1 MKVLCHFPG
10 AAVTNS
16 HHLGGLKHQGFILS
30 QFWAPGVPNK
40 DVSSAVL
47 PPKVRGV
54 RGNPSLPVHLLAP
67 GAPWLVATM
76 LHSDSFFTGL
86 VLCIHVSNPPLP
98 FSYKTPVMDT
108 DRSLDLGPALN
119 PGWDSM
125 VRSLTNS
132 VYKDSYFQISHIP
145 RVQVT
150 MN

>member
-1 MKVLCHFPG
+1 MP
-10 AAVTNS
+10 
-16 HHLGGLKHQGFILS
+16 
-30 QFWAPGVPNK
+30 VP
-40 DVSSAVL
+40 
-47 PPKVRGV
+47 
-54 RGNPSLPVHLLAP
+54 LLAP

-86 VLCIHVSNPPLP
+86 VLCMRVSNPPLP

-108 DRSLDLGPALN
+108 DRSLDLGPVLN

-132 VYKDSYFQISHIP
+132 IYKDSYFQISHVP